1 MGYSPSFIYAFFF
14 SLFYYFPCFITA
26 QQPYLPNVCRR
37 NDNIDPL
44 SVLGYSCN
52 GVNKSCQSFLIY
64 RTQPPY
70 NTIHSIASL
79 LSANASQI
87 SAINNNITEHMALAT
102 NTEVIVP
109 VTCSCSGRVYQANTT
124 HIVKTDDNYYTL
136 ANNTFEGLTTCKAI
150 RLLKVSPNVVDI
162 FPPERL
168 TIPLRCA
175 CPTTRQVNKGIR
187 YLMTFVVQQGNDISS
202 IAIKFGADVGL
213 TLEANKKSEQDPVIQ
228 PFTTLL
234 VPLHDPPNGS
244 QMQYSPYVPPST
256 SPLPSLP
263 PTATPPSPQSSNWNS
278 SRNWVFFGLGLVV
291 GAAFVLVVVFILLFM
306 LPRTVMR
313 KEKSQSIE
321 AEEKALV
328 KKSLANETE
337 SQEFLENISRI
348 ASVKV
353 YTFRDLQ
360 AATEDFNSDHWI
372 KGSIHKGNINGDVVA
387 IKKID
392 GDVSREIS
400 VLNKINHFNLIR
412 LLGVCFDHETW
423 YCVYEYAGNGP
434 LCDWIFQDNP
444 NGKSLSW
451 GKRMQVAFDV
461 ATGLNYLHSYTS
473 PPLVHKDIQSNNVFL
488 NNEFRAKIAKFG
500 LSRSIR
506 GNNGQF
512 TLTKH
517 IEGRK
522 GYLAPEYLENGV
534 VSPMLDVYAFGVLLL
549 EMLTGKDVALLYE
562 GVKVH
567 LSEVLNPVLSDKDGF
582 SNVKDFIDTSL
593 GEDYPADIAY
603 TMLVLIDRCLRKD
616 PGSPKW
622 LLIHYVLL
630 SSLLI
635 YLPCLITAQHPY
647 GDENCPDYNN
657 ATSALGYDYNGAN
670 TTCQSFLIYRTQPPY
685 NTISSIASLL
695 SANAT
700 QMLAISN
707 NISENMALATNTQV
721 IVPVTCSCS
730 GRFYQAN
737 ATYVVETDDNP
748 YVITNNVFRGL
759 TTCNAIQTQK
769 TNPNLINVFPDES
782 LTIPLKC
789 ACPTISQFN
798 EGIRYLMSFVI
809 QPGNA
814 IASIA
819 NKFGANLEQT
829 FEANE
834 KSEQDDVIQPFTMLL
849 VPLRNPPNGSVMK
862 YPAYVPPPL
871 SSPPS
876 LPPTVIPSPPSS
888 RGRSDR
894 NLVFLGRI
902 LFYFICMR
910 KKSHSLVSS
919 QSFEAQENACTEPP
933 SETDTRSLDF
943 LDSISKIASMKVHSF
958 KDLQAATNN
967 FSTDHWIKVL
977 MYKGN
982 LNGNGWQSRRWM
994 AMSAKRLY
1002 FVYEYAENG
1011 ALSDWIY
1018 QDNPDKRSL
1027 SWGKRMQLYK
1037 STHVHKDIKSSNIF
1051 LDQEFR
1057 VKIAKFGFSRPVKG
1071 NDGQFTLTKHIEGTK
1086 GYLAPE
1092 YLENGIVSPM
1102 LDVYAFDVLLIEML
1116 SGKDVARLYE
1126 GVQLSEILG
1135 PVLSE
1140 EGGIISMKEFIDSSL
1155 GKDYPTDVAYTM
1167 LMLIDRCLS
1176 KEP

>member
-1 MGYSPSFIYAFFF
+1 MGSSPSFIYAFFF

-124 HIVKTDDNYYTL
+124 HIVKIDDNYYTL

-150 RLLKVSPNVVDI
+150 RLQKVSPNVVDI

-278 SRNWVFFGLGLVV
+278 SLVV

-372 KGSIHKGNINGDVVA
+372 KGSIYKGNINGDVVA

-616 PGSPKW
+616 PGSP
-622 LLIHYVLL
+622 
-630 SSLLI
+630 
-635 YLPCLITAQHPY
+635 QHPY

-657 ATSALGYDYNGAN
+657 ATSALGYDCNGAN

-700 QMLAISN
+700 QMSAISN

-737 ATYVVETDDNP
+737 ATYVVEIDDNP

-782 LTIPLKC
+782 LTIPLRC
-789 ACPTISQFN
+789 ACPTTSQFN

-819 NKFGANLEQT
+819 NKFRANLEQT

-834 KSEQDDVIQPFTMLL
+834 KSEPDEVIQPFTTLL

-888 RGRSDR
+888 RGSSDR
-894 NLVFLGRI
+894 I
-902 LFYFICMR
+902 L
-910 KKSHSLVSS
+910 KSHSLVSS
-919 QSFEAQENACTEPP
+919 QSFEAQENACTEPS

-982 LNGNGWQSRRWM
+982 LNGNEVAIKKMDGNVSKEISVLNKMKHFNLVKLLGVCFEDGVW
-994 AMSAKRLY
+994 Y

-1027 SWGKRMQLYK
+1027 SWGKRMQVACDIATGLNYLH
-1037 STHVHKDIKSSNIF
+1037 SYTSPPHVHKDIKSSNIF

-1057 VKIAKFGFSRPVKG
+1057 AKIAKFGFSRPVKG
-1071 NDGQFTLTKHIEGTK
+1071 NDGRFTLTKHIEGTK

-1116 SGKDVARLYE
+1116 SGKDVSRLYE